1 MVMVIYLMGYDVMVG
16 IYITDYLID
25 LSISISIIHGKE
37 MGEGREG
44 INC

>member
-1 MVMVIYLMGYDVMVG
+1 MVMVIYLMVYDVMVG
-16 IYITDYLID
+16 IYISDYLID
-25 LSISISIIHGKE
+25 LSISIIHGKE